1 MSEVAAV
8 TTQTLTVSHDA
19 CGVAQVTG
27 SHNVIY
33 VIATDARHD
42 SRKPIPQ
49 PLPNRQVLLGID
61 PYRSFDAFD
70 EASSEVFFG
79 REALTVKLLRS
90 LEGLLAR
97 SDPAPPRLLAVMGP
111 SGSGKSSVVRAG
123 LIPAIAHSDVRKLQG
138 AELAI
143 IQPGRRPVEA
153 LAAVLARVIT
163 RDLAPVAKT
172 SEFEAVIRDGATG
185 GTHDGL
191 ARIARARGTLQA
203 QLIVVVDQFEEV
215 HTLVRATDEKDEAAL
230 KAAKDERSAFMRTL
244 LQAASE
250 PDTGVFVVLTL
261 RSDFYG
267 AVSEHADVSAAISK
281 SHELVPA
288 MAADELADAIR
299 KPAAL
304 RGLELPEAVID
315 QLVREALDNPSAL
328 PLVQHALFRF

>member
-1 MSEVAAV
+1 
-8 TTQTLTVSHDA
+8 
-19 CGVAQVTG
+19 
-27 SHNVIY
+27 
-33 VIATDARHD
+33 
-42 SRKPIPQ
+42 
-49 PLPNRQVLLGID
+49 
-61 PYRSFDAFD
+61 
-70 EASSEVFFG
+70 
-79 REALTVKLLRS
+79 
-90 LEGLLAR
+90 
-97 SDPAPPRLLAVMGP
+97 MGP

-138 AELAI
+138 AEVAI

-230 KAAKDERSAFMRTL
+230 KAAKDERSAFVRTL

-315 QLVREALDNPSAL
+315 QLVRQGSTIRRRCRSCNMRCSAFGMRWSVRPVTRQSKRRLMTSYPTSAGRWLRLPCSWYRKAL
-328 PLVQHALFRF
+328 PTFSDGWHNL